1 MLPETD
7 INAKSLIRFYVDEVE
22 EILVVQVEDG
32 VTCLIEVVVV
42 HASVV

>member
-7 INAKSLIRFYVDEVE
+7 MNVKSLIRFYVDEVE

>member
-7 INAKSLIRFYVDEVE
+7 MNVKFLIRFYVDEVE

>member
-7 INAKSLIRFYVDEVE
+7 INSKSLIRFYVDEVE